1 MWNENGYRNNVTKL
15 ALLTTARVG
24 LEKPTMNPVL
34 KCLSRFLAGE
44 PVTGRNY
51 GILVKLAEEYLE
63 DLVTSFFWD
72 KIKMN
77 FECFPSLS
85 AKSYISRKINLHRN
99 LVFSFCK
106 IPSRRTKVIKIS
118 YSMLIPFFE
127 KRTFG

>member
-1 MWNENGYRNNVTKL
+1 MKH
-15 ALLTTARVG
+15 
-24 LEKPTMNPVL
+24 VL
-34 KCLSRFLAGE
+34 NCLSRFLAGE

-77 FECFPSLS
+77 FACFSSLE

-99 LVFSFCK
+99 LVFGYRQDTKQADHAGQKPLFGVNSFFWDK
-106 IPSRRTKVIKIS
+106 DILVKKAFSILRE
-118 YSMLIPFFE
+118 L
-127 KRTFG
+127 KRSLR

>member
-1 MWNENGYRNNVTKL
+1 MRSTNTRAQRTDEVMKH
-15 ALLTTARVG
+15 
-24 LEKPTMNPVL
+24 VL
-34 KCLSRFLAGE
+34 NCLSRFLAGE

>member
-72 KIKMN
+72 KIKIS
-77 FECFPSLS
+77 FECFRSLLGI
-85 AKSYISRKINLHRN
+85 KSITHK
-99 LVFSFCK
+99 LV
-106 IPSRRTKVIKIS
+106 
-118 YSMLIPFFE
+118 
-127 KRTFG
+127 KRGT